1 MKKPIDRRDFLKCSL
16 AGTIASCT
24 IPFLTSCFPKAGD
37 QWLEC
42 KLGEQA
48 TNIIDALTKV
58 VEVYD
63 SMVYSQETAKV
74 DEVRAGEMFRRSL
87 LELTGTATLAQA
99 WGIVFPDYAS
109 GQTIGIKVN
118 TLNQGVPTRPE
129 LVKAMVESLLNDFA
143 VAKENLVVWD
153 RRSDEL
159 EGSGFTESYIGVSCI
174 GTYASTRDESGPGF
188 QELPCCL
195 GDGMTYL
202 SKIPAEQLDYQ
213 INFAVTKNHSQSGI
227 TACMKNNY
235 GCIKNPGDF
244 HTDFEND
251 IPILNKMDFIKNK
264 TKLYM
269 VDAILA
275 VCAGD
280 TSSPADCIPSRLLS
294 SLDPVAIDYRSKL
307 LIDEERVKKGLS
319 ANPDMAWIAKARDIG
334 LGSMNVDLVTVN
346 L

>member
-24 IPFLTSCFPKAGD
+24 IPFLSSCFPKAGD

-48 TNIIDALTKV
+48 TNINDALTKV

-63 SMVYSQETAKV
+63 SLVYSQETAKV
-74 DEVRAGEMFRRSL
+74 DEVRVGEMFRRSL
-87 LELTGTATLAQA
+87 LELTGTATLAEA
-99 WGIVFPDYAS
+99 WGSVFS
-109 GQTIGIKVN
+109 GYSAGQKIGIKVN
-118 TLNQGVPTRPE
+118 TLNQKVPTRPE
-129 LVKAMVESLLNDFA
+129 LVKAMVESLLSDFGI
-143 VAKENLVVWD
+143 AKENILVWD
-153 RRSDEL
+153 RRGDEL
-159 EGSGFTESYIGVSCI
+159 EGSGFTEAYVGAQCI
-174 GTYASTRDESGPGF
+174 GTFVSTRDESGPGF
-188 QELPCCL
+188 QAFPCCL

-202 SKIPAEQLDYQ
+202 SKIPAEDIDYM
-213 INFAVTKNHSQSGI
+213 INFAVLKNHSQSGI

-235 GCIKNPGDF
+235 GCIKNPEDF

-251 IPILNKMDFIKNK
+251 IPVLNKMSFIKDK
-264 TKLYM
+264 TKLFM
-269 VDAILA
+269 VDAILT

-280 TSSPADCIPSRLLS
+280 TSSPADCVPSRLLS

-307 LIDEERVKKGLS
+307 LIDEERVKKGLA